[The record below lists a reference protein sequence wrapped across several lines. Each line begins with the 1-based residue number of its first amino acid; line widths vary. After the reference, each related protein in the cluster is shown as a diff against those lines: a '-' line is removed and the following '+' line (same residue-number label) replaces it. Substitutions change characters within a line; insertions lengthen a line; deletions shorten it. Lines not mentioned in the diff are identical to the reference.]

1 VLSISVS
8 VSVLPCLGSALPCP
22 CPALPPALDA
32 KAFDEIIDRCP
43 VEFELNAD
51 LSHYFYRGIS
61 QSKCVLYYRM
71 IVLAC
76 EQNDRAASYAAASSQ
91 TRSVP
96 CACAFACLRACVLA
110 CRVPACAVWVG
121 VVHIPHRFL
130 PRILGKVG
138 HMHQRMARQHGNA
151 AASLLNSSPS
161 FYSMACL
168 LPVSITAT
176 KTKARHRTEQS
187 HVSLCSLALTVASY
201 MRRRSIRRRA
211 GPRS

>member
-1 VLSISVS
+1 MLSISVS

-96 CACAFACLRACVLA
+96 CACAFACLRACVPCA
-110 CRVPACAVWVG
+110 CVCCVG
-121 VVHIPHRFL
+121 GCCPHRFL

>member
-1 VLSISVS
+1 MLSISVS

-96 CACAFACLRACVLA
+96 CACAFACLRACVPCACVCCVGGCCPHYHIGFSLA
-110 CRVPACAVWVG
+110 SLGKSVTCINGWLGSTVTQQLLNLTPRPPSIAWPAYYQSQS
-121 VVHIPHRFL
+121 PL
-130 PRILGKVG
+130 PRRK
-138 HMHQRMARQHGNA
+138 RD
-151 AASLLNSSPS
+151 
-161 FYSMACL
+161 
-168 LPVSITAT
+168 
-176 KTKARHRTEQS
+176 TEQS
-187 HVSLCSLALTVASY
+187 
-201 MRRRSIRRRA
+201 RA
-211 GPRS
+211 TCRFAAWR